1 MKELRTLYQAR
12 HSFSLHKDI
21 ALKRDVLQNLLGL
34 QKFPHS
40 TAFIIREGRTRNLFH
55 LLWLRCGNKLRM
67 CSAMKSCRVNI
78 PITGGPYKY
87 KVYAYISFDIH
98 VNYTCMHACTHTHT
112 HTHTHTYII
121 CAYPYKHSI
130 SHAFQA

>member
-1 MKELRTLYQAR
+1 MKELRTWHQAR
-12 HSFSLHKDI
+12 HSFSLYKEID
-21 ALKRDVLQNLLGL
+21 LKRDVLQNLLGL

-55 LLWLRCGNKLRM
+55 LLWLRWGNKLRM

-78 PITGGPYKY
+78 PTTGGPYKY
-87 KVYAYISFDIH
+87 NVCAYISNDIH
-98 VNYTCMHACTHTHT
+98 VIYSCMHAYTHIYLHNKW
-112 HTHTHTYII
+112 
-121 CAYPYKHSI
+121 YPYKPSI